1 MFDEIN
7 PKDHKKNQIIII
19 ITQRSP
25 LKIFL
30 AIKINQKGR
39 SKEALLL
46 YPQELDESWRV
57 KFKNYI
63 KNIKLRGQN
72 IIR

>member
-46 YPQELDESWRV
+46 YPQELDES
-57 KFKNYI
+57 
-63 KNIKLRGQN
+63 
-72 IIR
+72 